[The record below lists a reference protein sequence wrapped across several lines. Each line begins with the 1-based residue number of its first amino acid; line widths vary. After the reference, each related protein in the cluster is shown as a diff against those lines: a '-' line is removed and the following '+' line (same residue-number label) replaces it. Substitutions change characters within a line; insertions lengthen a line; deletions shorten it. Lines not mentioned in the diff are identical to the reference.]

1 MIIGL
6 DYDDTY
12 TRDPKFWNNVI
23 DMAHERGHIVLLV
36 TARDDTQHNRL
47 DVYKDL
53 FGRVDDIIF
62 TSGHAKAKF
71 CYDRGYSVDVWT
83 DDNPFFIFN
92 DKARVE
98 KPNAE

>member
-36 TARDDTQHNRL
+36 TARDYNSYNRI
-47 DVYKDL
+47 DVVRDL
-53 FGRVDDIIF
+53 SGRVDDIIF

-71 CYDRGYSVDVWT
+71 CYDLGYNVDVWI
-83 DDNPFFIFN
+83 DNEVFFILN
-92 DKARVE
+92 DKERGR
-98 KPNAE
+98 